1 MRMLRFRHAVAPAAT
16 LAATLF
22 APAAHADD
30 VLHVGAAQLDP
41 PTVVALGV
49 QLLITGDDNHTATVT
64 VRYRPTGTTAF
75 RAALPLFR
83 VRPESVTG
91 FVVPSEFAGSIF
103 DLAPATAYD
112 IELHAVDPDGAVDQ
126 IVSVSGTTR
135 AIPADPATHVDK
147 MVTSAATFSAALDA
161 AQPGDVIHLPNGTY
175 AGQFAIHASGTASNP
190 IVIRGGT
197 EDGVILDGG
206 GCTACNVLE
215 VYGSFVH
222 VEQLTIAHA
231 SRAFRFQGMGSD
243 SNVVRHVHIKD
254 TTLGIGSNPD
264 QKNFYICDNILEGRL
279 AWPQV
284 YSDDGGA
291 HSNDDGIN
299 VQGNGHVVC
308 HNRISG
314 YGDAMKI
321 EQTGARAA
329 DFYGND
335 ILTAYDNGLELDGT
349 TGNGRCFRNRFTNT
363 YATLSYQPIFGGPA
377 YTFRNI
383 VVNVAN
389 EQMKFHA
396 NGVNEPSGMLVF
408 HNTFVS
414 PGDAL
419 NLQTTAASH
428 HFTIE
433 NNLFVSATSAAGR
446 TMDWT
451 GVIDDGTFDYDGFF
465 PDGIVDFDYLG
476 AGYAKYNDFASARGA
491 GVGFE
496 PHGIVLSAPIFAS
509 GLIAPADYKTAL
521 TPPDV
526 ALAGS
531 SNAIDRG
538 IVLANIND
546 GFQGKGPD
554 LGALESGCPQP
565 IYGPRPVGTDET
577 NEPLGCGSPILDGG
591 VGGSGGTA
599 GTGGSAG
606 GGVGGTTGGAGGTTG
621 VGAAGA
627 AGASGTG
634 TNGSGGQGTTAE
646 GGSGAPGAGSGD
658 KGGCG
663 CRTAPSGEG
672 SRSSLFATVACLL
685 LLSARRRVSSSR
697 LTRCGTK

>member
-1 MRMLRFRHAVAPAAT
+1 MKLCLRHAVAPALTLVAT
-16 LAATLF
+16 LLATAAR
-22 APAAHADD
+22 ADD

-64 VRYRPTGTTAF
+64 VRYRPTGTTAW
-75 RAALPLFR
+75 RTALPLFR
-83 VRPESVTG
+83 VRPENVTG
-91 FVVPSEFAGSIF
+91 LAVPSEFAGSIF
-103 DLAPATAYD
+103 DLTPATAYD
-112 IELHAVDPDGAVDQ
+112 IELHAVDADGAIDQ
-126 IVSVSGTTR
+126 TVSVSGTTR
-135 AIPADPATHVDK
+135 AVPAADPAAPADK
-147 MVTSAATFSAALDA
+147 MVTDPSTLNAALTA
-161 AQPGDVIHLPNGTY
+161 AQPGDVIHLTNGTY
-175 AGQFAIHASGTASNP
+175 AGQFAIHASGTEANP

-197 EDGVILDGG
+197 EDGVVLDGG
-206 GCTACNVLE
+206 GCTGCNVLE

-222 VEQLTIAHA
+222 VENLTIAHA
-231 SRAFRFQGMGSD
+231 SRALRFQGIGSD
-243 SNVVRHVHIKD
+243 SNVVRRVHIKD
-254 TTLGIGSNPD
+254 TILGIGSNPD
-264 QKNFYICDNILEGRL
+264 QKNFYLCDNILEGRL
-279 AWPQV
+279 TWPMV
-284 YSDDGGA
+284 YSDDAGL

-314 YGDAMKI
+314 YGDAMKV

-349 TGNGRCFRNRFTNT
+349 SGNGRCFRNRFTNT

-476 AGYAKYNDFASARGA
+476 AGYAKYTDFASARAA

-496 PHGIVLSAPIFAS
+496 PHGLVLSTPIFAS

-521 TPPDV
+521 SPPDV
-526 ALAGS
+526 TLAGG
-531 SNAIDRG
+531 SNAIDHG
-538 IVLANIND
+538 LVLANIND
-546 GFQGKGPD
+546 GFQGAGPD
-554 LGALESGCPQP
+554 LGALETGCPQP
-565 IYGPRPVGTDET
+565 IYGPRPMGTDEM
-577 NEPLGCGSPILDGG
+577 NEPLGCGSPLPDGG
-591 VGGSGGTA
+591 VGGAGGTA
-599 GTGGSAG
+599 GTGGSSGGVATG
-606 GGVGGTTGGAGGTTG
+606 GGGGTNGAGGTTG
-621 VGAAGA
+621 ASGTGAGA
-627 AGASGTG
+627 AGGVGATGTG
-634 TNGSGGQGTTAE
+634 GRGTGESGSSA
-646 GGSGAPGAGSGD
+646 AAARSGD
-658 KGGCG
+658 NGGCG
-663 CRTAPSGEG
+663 CRTTTSAARRGTEFIAIAG
-672 SRSSLFATVACLL
+672 LL
-685 LLSARRRVSSSR
+685 LLVSMRRR
-697 LTRCGTK
+697 KP